1 MEFPIINGIIISIDL
16 MSQNDFNKDGS
27 RLYLIL
33 HLCRVFTQD
42 QKRKKTRTTSSILK
56 LIEKRK
62 MVMLLLIEEKLP
74 IKNPNVIIITINII
88 FIGNISMKC
97 ILGRAFLVMTA

>member
-1 MEFPIINGIIISIDL
+1 
-16 MSQNDFNKDGS
+16 
-27 RLYLIL
+27 
-33 HLCRVFTQD
+33 
-42 QKRKKTRTTSSILK
+42 
-56 LIEKRK
+56 